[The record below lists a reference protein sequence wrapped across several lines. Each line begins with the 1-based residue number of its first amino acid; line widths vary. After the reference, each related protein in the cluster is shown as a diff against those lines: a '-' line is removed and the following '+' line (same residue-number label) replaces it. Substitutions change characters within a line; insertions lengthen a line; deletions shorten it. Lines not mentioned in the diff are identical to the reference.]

1 MVPPT
6 SLDVLTDEQLGGRP
20 TGRKDPLPSF
30 LGVQAKHIKMET
42 LSKNNDKFPLHG
54 MNLTSKEKPKW
65 WECGDHVRGKKQSHE
80 SDAAGERGRA
90 VSIKGD
96 VQIAPTQAAPQPP
109 AHQG

>member
-6 SLDVLTDEQLGGRP
+6 SFNVRTDEQLGGRP

-54 MNLTSKEKPKW
+54 KNNE
-65 WECGDHVRGKKQSHE
+65 
-80 SDAAGERGRA
+80 
-90 VSIKGD
+90 
-96 VQIAPTQAAPQPP
+96 
-109 AHQG
+109 